1 MKKKLL
7 IVGFVWPEPKSSAAG
22 SRMLQLIA
30 QFQNQDYEITFA
42 SAANRSNNTYDLSC
56 IGVTTQDIVL
66 NDSSFD
72 TFISELNPNAVVF
85 DRFMTEEQ
93 YGWRVAEQCPNALRV
108 LDTEDFHGL
117 RKARELALKQNTEVT
132 TEYLQNDTT
141 KREIASIYRCDLSLI
156 ISEAEIEILTSQFQ
170 IDKSLLYYLPF
181 LLEPISEAEIE
192 KLPAFELR
200 QHFITIGNF
209 LHAPNYD
216 AVLNLKQTIW
226 PLIRKQLPKAE
237 LHIYG
242 AYESQK
248 VSQLHN
254 KKEGFFIKGFTEDVN
269 KVMQNA
275 KVCLAPLRFG
285 AGLKGKL
292 TDAMQNGTPCA
303 MSTIAAE
310 GMFGDEKRILNE
322 VEVNGF
328 IEDQSDRFAEHAV
341 ELYQGADL
349 WTKAQRNGFNVLNN
363 RFNKTDFESDF
374 SNRIAELL
382 KGLKWHRQNNFMG
395 QLLRHQT
402 LQSTKYMSKWI
413 EAKNRLV

>member
-1 MKKKLL
+1 MKKLL
-7 IVGFVWPEPKSSAAG
+7 VVGFVWPEPKSSAAG

-30 QFQNQDYEITFA
+30 QFQNQGYEITFA
-42 SAANRSNNTYDLSC
+42 SAAKISNNTYDLSL
-56 IGVTTQDIVL
+56 ISVKTQGIVL

-72 TFISELNPNAVVF
+72 TFVSELNPTVVLF

-93 YGWRVAEQCPNALRV
+93 YGWRVAEKCPDALRI

-117 RKARELALKQNTEVT
+117 RKARELALKQNAEVSL
-132 TEYLQNDTT
+132 ENLHNDIT

-156 ISEAEIEILTSQFQ
+156 ISETEIDILKSQFQ

-181 LLEPISEAEIE
+181 LLDPIIEAEIE
-192 KLPAFELR
+192 KLPTFEVR

-216 AVLNLKQTIW
+216 VVLYIKETIW
-226 PLIRKQLPKAE
+226 PLIKKKFPKAE

-242 AYESQK
+242 AYESHK
-248 VSQLHN
+248 ISQLHN
-254 KKEGFFIKGFTEDVN
+254 EKEGFFIKGFAEDVN

-292 TDAMQNGTPCA
+292 TDAMQNGTPCV

-310 GMFGDEKRILNE
+310 GMFGELE
-322 VEVNGF
+322 PNGF
-328 IEDQSDRFAEHAV
+328 IEDHPDRFAERAV
-341 ELYQGADL
+341 TLYHEVDV
-349 WTKAQRNGFNVLNN
+349 WNKAQLNGFKVLNN
-363 RFNKTDFESDF
+363 RFNKIDFESDF
-374 SNRIAELL
+374 SNRITELL
-382 KGLKWHRQNNFMG
+382 KDLKSHRQNNFIG
-395 QLLRHQT
+395 QLLRYQT
-402 LQSTKYMSKWI
+402 LRSTKYMSKWI
-413 EAKNRLV
+413 EEKNKH